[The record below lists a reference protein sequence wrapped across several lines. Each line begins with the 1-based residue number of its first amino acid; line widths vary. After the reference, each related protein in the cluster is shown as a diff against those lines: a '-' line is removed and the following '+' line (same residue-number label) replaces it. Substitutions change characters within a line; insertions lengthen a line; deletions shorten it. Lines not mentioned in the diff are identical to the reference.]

1 MEQKSEI
8 KSGADRRKHKR
19 FSATAFLH
27 TPVYLSPLPP
37 YFGHPVKGKLIDLSA
52 GGLSVLI
59 GEIIPQETFLSLI
72 LTFPDNSKIESIIKV
87 RHAVPRGKGY
97 LHGIEFLNPPAYMVE
112 KIDKMSSDYIDCE
125 NRIQAAASEVCRMN
139 CAFFTMCNKPQR
151 TELLTNI
158 NDGLLVE
165 FAASDPSTARP
176 NL

>member
-139 CAFFTMCNKPQR
+139 CAFFTMCTKQQR
-151 TELLTNI
+151 LQPVVDVNASIELAFKALE
-158 NDGLLVE
+158 DSPL
-165 FAASDPSTARP
+165 PR
-176 NL
+176 